1 MQGKKTGDAEMK
13 EEYDDPRLKGVEP
26 QMIELICN
34 QIIDHAAPVTWDQIA
49 GLSEVK
55 KSILE
60 IVVWCAYSDTPHTLS
75 PPTRLTQHLGR
86 CCVQTSSMAYAHLRA
101 VCSCSVR
108 LAREKRSSARPW
120 HTVASRHSSA
130 SLRVH

>member
-1 MQGKKTGDAEMK
+1 MQGKTGGDAEMK

-60 IVVWCAYSDTPHTLS
+60 IVVWCAYCSTHLHAH
-75 PPTRLTQHLGR
+75 TQH
-86 CCVQTSSMAYAHLRA
+86 AH
-101 VCSCSVR
+101 
-108 LAREKRSSARPW
+108 
-120 HTVASRHSSA
+120 T
-130 SLRVH
+130 